1 MAELKETELT
11 YKISESNSQIK
22 RLENVLNM
30 PQGPRSVMDFYKND
44 NSEIGKKRYA
54 AARAKLLEVTNQI
67 DSIKAKVKT
76 FETQLTVIET
86 KNTKLKNEKKLKED
100 LETAQRDLQ
109 YAKDIRDSDAEAKAE
124 QKIKDLKK
132 PVLNADGTVMQQPY
146 DGDNDFVRDVNAKGL
161 KVTRNPEDGSSWVSG
176 TEGDSQ
182 VQQYIY
188 IGPETRTPLFMKE
201 KAGLLAN
208 DYAPSTSDFDGVA
221 KRVIQDSIKSPR
233 GLKGLFDDLRSAGLR
248 IPEND
253 YNKLDTTSK
262 SFGIAL
268 SYALQKHTKAMV
280 NDLEQNKNITPKS
293 FFKYVQE
300 DLKTA
305 GLGGPQVSYDEY
317 VTKVDEA
324 ESDLNRFFIEYLG
337 RGASDE
343 EQKRYYKQLRALEK
357 KNAQVTTQTE
367 TDSGG
372 TSRKVTGE
380 LQLDAED
387 ILQLQRNIAGKAL
400 DGSDIDVILKGGAAA
415 AQAVNSTL
423 AYAKKYGIT
432 LSNKDALKYVSN
444 SLQNND
450 KDTSKINAKLL
461 AVSKAT
467 YSNLSDVLSED
478 VDLDDLSA
486 NYKRTMRDILE
497 IPESQIDV
505 LNPTIQMALKNN
517 GNKGAMNLTE
527 FERALKKDP
536 RWGNTSNALETAAGY
551 ANSILRNFG
560 LIA

>member
-11 YKISESNSQIK
+11 YKISESNSQIT

-30 PQGPRSVMDFYKND
+30 PQGPRSIMDFYKND

-67 DSIKAKVKT
+67 DSIRAKIKT

-100 LETAQRDLQ
+100 LETAQKDLQ
-109 YAKDIRDSDAEAKAE
+109 YAKDIRDSGAEARAE
-124 QKIKDLKK
+124 QKIKDLTK
-132 PVLNADGTVMQQPY
+132 PVLNADGTAVQQAY
-146 DGDNDFVRDVNAKGL
+146 EGDNDFVRDVNAKGL
-161 KVTRNPEDGSSWVSG
+161 KVTRNPEDGSSLVSG
-176 TEGDSQ
+176 TEGNDSIP
-182 VQQYIY
+182 QYIY

-201 KAGLLAN
+201 KAGQLAN
-208 DYAPSTSDFDGVA
+208 DYAPSTSDFDGVT
-221 KRVIQDSIKSPR
+221 KRVIQDSIKSPT
-233 GLKGLFDDLRSAGLR
+233 GLKGLFDDLRSAGYR
-248 IPEND
+248 IPKFD
-253 YNKLDTTSK
+253 YDKLDTTSL
-262 SFGIAL
+262 SFGKAMA
-268 SYALQKHTKAMV
+268 SALQKYTKTIV
-280 NDLEQNKNITPKS
+280 NDLEQNNNINPKS

-300 DLKTA
+300 DLKSA
-305 GLGGPQVSYDEY
+305 GLGDSETSYNEY
-317 VTKVDEA
+317 ATKVDEA
-324 ESDLNRFFIEYLG
+324 ESDLNRFFVEYLG
-337 RGASDE
+337 RGATDE
-343 EQKRYYKQLRALEK
+343 EQKKYYKQLRALEK
-357 KNAQVTTQTE
+357 KNAQISTTKP

-372 TSRKVTGE
+372 TSQITTGE
-380 LQLDAED
+380 YRLDDED
-387 ILQLQRNIAGKAL
+387 ILQLQRGIAGKAL
-400 DGSDIDVILKGGAAA
+400 DGSDIDIILKGGSVS
-415 AQAVNSTL
+415 AQRVNSTL
-423 AYAKKYGIT
+423 AYAKKYGVT

-486 NYKRTMRDILE
+486 NYKFTMRQILE
-497 IPESQIDV
+497 IPEGQIDV
-505 LNPTIQMALKNN
+505 LNPTIQLALKNN

-527 FERALKKDP
+527 FERTLKKDP
-536 RWGNTSNALETAAGY
+536 RWGNTSNARETAAGY

>member
-1 MAELKETELT
+1 MAESIKQRELRDKQRGLKALNSRDAASMDLQRKQMAIWDNGNDDRRYKIAKDELTRLDAQVAKRITEIESINTELSIIADT
-11 YKISESNSQIK
+11 EATEK
-22 RLENVLNM
+22 RTKEIEDKKKELVRAEETLQRAKATKLQTEITALENA
-30 PQGPRSVMDFYKND
+30 QT
-44 NSEIGKKRYA
+44 A
-54 AARAKLLEVTNQI
+54 ATGGVAGVE
-67 DSIKAKVKT
+67 
-76 FETQLTVIET
+76 
-86 KNTKLKNEKKLKED
+86 
-100 LETAQRDLQ
+100 Q
-109 YAKDIRDSDAEAKAE
+109 YA
-124 QKIKDLKK
+124 
-132 PVLNADGTVMQQPY
+132 
-146 DGDNDFVRDVNAKGL
+146 GDNEFVKDVNAKGL
-161 KVTRNPEDGSSWVSG
+161 AVTVNPEDGSSWVSG
-176 TEGDSQ
+176 TEGDSS

-188 IGPETRTPLFMKE
+188 IGPETKVPLFMKD
-201 KAGLLAN
+201 KPGQLVN
-208 DYAPSTSDFDGVA
+208 DYAPSTSDFDGVR
-221 KRVIQDSIKSPR
+221 KRIIQDSIKSPR
-233 GLKGLFDDLRSAGLR
+233 GLKGLFDDLRGAGLR
-248 IPEND
+248 ISEND

-300 DLKTA
+300 DLKDS
-305 GLGGPQVSYDEY
+305 GVGGPQVSYDEY
-317 VTKVDEA
+317 ATKVDEA
-324 ESDLNRFFIEYLG
+324 ESDLNRFFVEYLG
-337 RGASDE
+337 RSASDE
-343 EQKRYYKQLRALEK
+343 EQKKYYKELRALEK
-357 KNAQVTTQTE
+357 KNAKITTSKN

-372 TSRKVTGE
+372 TSQITTGE
-380 LQLDAED
+380 YQLDAED
-387 ILQLQRNIAGKAL
+387 ILQLQRSIAGKAL

-505 LNPTIQMALKNN
+505 LNPTIQLALKNN

-536 RWGNTSNALETAAGY
+536 RWGKTANARETATGY